1 MKTAEL
7 RALWMLAF
15 GDSEQAVDSFFTTA
29 YAPDRCRY
37 LEEDGHIAA
46 SLYWLDAECCGRKVA
61 YIYGVATHPDHRGKG
76 LCRKLMAL
84 THEVLHQQGYAGA
97 LLMPAEPGLRKM
109 YASFG
114 YRECSG
120 IREFTCTAGEESVLF
135 HPVSL
140 SAYAALRR
148 EFLPRGGLLQEG
160 ENLRYLTTYAQLYAG
175 EDFLLTAV
183 HETDR
188 LFGME
193 LLGNADRAAGILRAM
208 GYAEGT
214 FRTPGEEIPF
224 SMYYPLE
231 PDALMPTYLGLAF
244 D

>member
-1 MKTAEL
+1 MRIAEL

-15 GDSEQAVDSFFTTA
+15 GDSEQTADSFFSTA

-37 LEEDGHIAA
+37 LEEDGRIAA
-46 SLYWLDAECCGRKVA
+46 ALYWLDAECCGRKVA

-84 THEVLHQQGYAGA
+84 THEALRRQGYAGA
-97 LLMPAEPGLRKM
+97 LLMPAKPGLRKM

-120 IREFTCTAGEESVLF
+120 IREFTCTAGETSVMLR
-135 HPVSL
+135 PVSL
-140 SAYAALRR
+140 SEYAALRR
-148 EFLPRGGLLQEG
+148 EYLPQGALLQEG
-160 ENLRYLTTYAQLYAG
+160 ASLRYLATYAQLYAG
-175 EDFLLTAV
+175 ADFLLTAV
-183 HETDR
+183 HEADR

-193 LLGNADRAAGILRAM
+193 LLGNADRAAGILKAM

-231 PDALMPTYLGLAF
+231 PDAPVPAYLGLAF